1 MNNMNNKNDM
11 IELSITELEQ
21 QIEAICEQYD
31 KGDSSVYKVVWKD
44 EHGVEKA
51 VVLSAY
57 NGPWESTI
65 QEDDEGNAIVELPQ
79 RLISQFDLKEG
90 DEFDV
95 EVEDGAVKFIPRKVK
110 NEL

>member
-1 MNNMNNKNDM
+1 M
-11 IELSITELEQ
+11 IQLTVKQLEDR
-21 QIEAICEQYD
+21 IEDICEQYD
-31 KGDSSVYKVVWKD
+31 KGDSTVYKVIFND

-57 NGPWESTI
+57 NGPWEATI
-65 QEDDEGNAIVELPQ
+65 QEDSEGNAIVELPP
-79 RLISQFDLKEG
+79 RLIAQFDLKEG

-110 NEL
+110 NGN